1 MSFKYV
7 MCDTNIEIVFYIAR
21 DMFMIGIDLTLI
33 LDRNYPAYF

>member
-7 MCDTNIEIVFYIAR
+7 VCDTNIGIIFYVASDIFA
-21 DMFMIGIDLTLI
+21 IGLDLTLI